1 MTQGARSVQHAQPVR
16 RVQSVLCI
24 SCPTGC
30 AGEVV
35 LEDGAVVETRG
46 YTCDI
51 GRAYVAEEVIAPKRT
66 VTTTVRVHGGALA
79 LLPVVSDRPLPKEAI
94 FAALALLRKVS
105 VTAPV
110 VADSVVVAD
119 ALGLGVNFI
128 AARDCPTFGTPEWSE
143 VSRDSAP
150 EQLSEIDESE
160 PEIDL
165 ADNDSAPWHNPALAI
180 GERMALAAGQP
191 LAMRMMAAM
200 AQDDCRKCGYDCA
213 GYANAL
219 VLGEEKR
226 WTLCETGGKETSR
239 LLKQL
244 VAEIDTSRAAPA
256 SADDSAGA
264 PATTSAAANEI
275 HSLKTT
281 WRIAFDISAKLAL
294 SRAFTIGLW
303 DILLRG
309 DAMSE
314 IAQKF
319 IWDAP
324 LKYKQ
329 KFIQAIDRHLSD
341 RYPMFKG
348 LSKGWPTA
356 NHIVPYVR
364 PAEVRKNDFDLVTTG
379 YLGYRELGYS
389 MREVD
394 LFVWLEVLRDKQCDD
409 RPCELGCIVN
419 GLRVGGCPV
428 VIHIPDMVR
437 LLGQGKLKEALQLI
451 QECNPLPN
459 VTGRVC
465 PQEHQCQG
473 ACKLVGLP
481 LEIGQ
486 LEWYL
491 PERQRQLELEQ
502 CIDESVWKHHV
513 SPWQTADK
521 PPIAVVG
528 SGPAGLINAYLLSAE
543 GYPVTVFEA
552 FHDLGGVLRYGIPEF
567 RLPNGLIDD
576 VVGKIER
583 LGGKFVRNF
592 VVGKTA
598 TLQDLRD
605 AGFWKIFVG
614 TGAGLPRFMN
624 VPGEHLNGVMSANEF
639 LTRVNLMQA
648 RADDYETP
656 LPAVRGQNVIVIGGG
671 NTAMDAA
678 RTSKRL
684 GGKVTIVYRRT
695 KKEMPAR
702 VEELAH
708 ALEEG
713 IDLLPLRAPR
723 EFTSGSDHHVCH
735 AILDVMELGA
745 PDASGRRK
753 PVPTGETE
761 TIKADL
767 VIMALGNDSNPI
779 IKDSEPRIKTSKW
792 GTIVVEGGETTLKGV
807 YSGGDATRGGSTA
820 INAAGDGKAAA
831 EKIAGTIDLSPVE
844 VRDLV
849 RKAADFTEK
858 ASAAATLLKK
868 TELSPGIV
876 EFSVNAPVIARAAKA
891 GQFVRVLPT
900 PKGELIPLTIA
911 DWDEKAGT
919 IDLVIQGVGTS
930 SILMNQMQVGEA
942 FTGVAG
948 PLGQPSKLHRHEGQ
962 KTVVFCAGGLGLP
975 PVYPIMRA
983 HLRMGNH
990 VTLIAGYRNKDLMF
1004 WMGKG
1009 ERIDRLQKEFGD
1021 LLDVITTTN
1030 DGSFGVKGFVT
1041 TPLEAMLNDNT
1052 SSRGRLIAEVIAI
1065 GPPLM
1070 MRAVS
1075 ELTKK
1080 YEVPTVVS
1088 LNSIMVDG
1096 TGMCGACMVPVTID
1110 GKTVRKHACIDGPE
1124 LDSHIID
1131 WDKFLPRFDQ
1141 FKTQEHESLVRHSL
1155 NF

>member
-1 MTQGARSVQHAQPVR
+1 MTRHVTTR

-24 SCPTGC
+24 GCPTGC
-30 AGEVV
+30 NGKVI
-35 LEDGAVVETRG
+35 LENGVVVETIG

-51 GRAYVAEEVIAPKRT
+51 GRVLVAEEVIAPKRT
-66 VTTTVRVHGGALA
+66 VTTTVRVNGGVLP
-79 LLPVVSDRPLPKEAI
+79 LLPVVSDRPVPKDSI
-94 FAALALLRKVS
+94 FASVAELRKL
-105 VTAPV
+105 TIAAPIT
-110 VADSVVVAD
+110 ADSVVLAD
-119 ALGLGVNFI
+119 VLGLGVNFV
-128 AARDCPTFGTPEWSE
+128 AARDCPSLGTPAWIE
-143 VSRDSAP
+143 V
-150 EQLSEIDESE
+150 DEDKASE
-160 PEIDL
+160 PPVETDDFGIEVEL
-165 ADNDSAPWHNPALAI
+165 ADNDDAPWHNAAMPI
-180 GERMALAAGQP
+180 DKRMALAEGKP
-191 LAMRMMAAM
+191 LAMRLMAAM

-219 VLGEEKR
+219 VLGDEKR
-226 WTLCETGGKETSR
+226 TTLCETGGKETARMLKR
-239 LLKQL
+239 LAVEL
-244 VAEIDTSRAAPA
+244 ETSQTAPQTPAAPSEMVVPSPSGINIA
-256 SADDSAGA
+256 K
-264 PATTSAAANEI
+264 
-275 HSLKTT
+275 SLKAT
-281 WRIAFDISAKLAL
+281 WHIEFDISAKLAL
-294 SRAFTIGLW
+294 SREFTLSLW
-303 DILLRG
+303 DLLLRG
-309 DAMSE
+309 DVLSG

-324 LKYKQ
+324 LKYKI
-329 KFIQAIDRHLSD
+329 KFIEAIDKHLSD

-364 PAEVRKNDFDLVTTG
+364 PADQRKNDFNLVTTG

-389 MREVD
+389 LREVD
-394 LFVWLEVLRDKQCDD
+394 LFVWIEVLRDKQCED
-409 RPCELGCIVN
+409 RPCETGCLVN

-437 LLGQGKLKEALQLI
+437 LLGQGKLKEALELI
-451 QECNPLPN
+451 QDCNPLPN

-491 PERQRQLELEQ
+491 PERQRQLELENG
-502 CIDESVWKHHV
+502 IDESQWAKHV

-521 PPIAVVG
+521 PPVAVVG

-576 VVGKIER
+576 VVGKIDR

-605 AGFWKIFVG
+605 AGFSKIFVG

-624 VPGEHLNGVMSANEF
+624 IPGEHLNGVMSANEF

-648 RADDYETP
+648 RTDDYETP
-656 LPAVRGQNVIVIGGG
+656 LPAVNNRNVIVIGGG

-684 GGKVTIVYRRT
+684 GGNVTIVYRRT

-713 IDLLPLRAPR
+713 VELMPLRAPR

-753 PVPTGETE
+753 PAPTGETE

-767 VIMALGNDSNPI
+767 VIMALGNDANPI

-792 GTIVVEGGETTLKGV
+792 GTIVVEGGKTTLEGV

-831 EKIAGTIDLSPVE
+831 EKIAGEPDLSPE
-844 VRDLV
+844 DIRDRVR
-849 RKAADFTEK
+849 RAADYTEK
-858 ASAAATLLKK
+858 ASARATLTKK
-868 TELSPGIV
+868 VQLSSDIV
-876 EFSVNAPVIARAAKA
+876 EFTVNAPVVAHSAKA

-919 IDLVIQGVGTS
+919 VDLVIQGVGTS
-930 SILMNQMQVGEA
+930 SILMNQMEVGEA
-942 FTGVAG
+942 FAGVAG
-948 PLGQPSKLHRHEGQ
+948 PLGQPSKLHRYEGQ
-962 KTVVFCAGGLGLP
+962 QTVVFCAGGLGLP
-975 PVYPIMRA
+975 PVYPIMRE

-990 VTLIAGYRNKDLMF
+990 VTLIAGYRSKSLMF
-1004 WMGKG
+1004 WKGEG
-1009 ERIDRLQKEFGD
+1009 ERIDLLQTEFGAQ
-1021 LLDVITTTN
+1021 LDVIVTTN
-1030 DGSFGVKGFVT
+1030 DGSYGMKGFVT
-1041 TPLEAMLNDNT
+1041 TPLEAMLVDGNST
-1052 SSRGRLIAEVIAI
+1052 KGRTIAEVIAI

-1075 ELTKK
+1075 ELTKT
-1080 YEVPTVVS
+1080 YAVPTVVS

-1096 TGMCGACMVPVTID
+1096 TGMCGACMVPVTIE
-1110 GKTVRKHACIDGPE
+1110 GKLVRKHACIDGPE
-1124 LDSHIID
+1124 LSAHIID

-1141 FKTQEHESLVRHSL
+1141 FKEQEHESLIRHHL
-1155 NF
+1155 KT